1 MAKTSR
7 HRAVIAVLVAAG
19 VGLLVPTIAK
29 LAADSP
35 TVLEA
40 CVNPG
45 NGDLRLVNSGE
56 TCHSNETRVEWN
68 VTGPAG
74 PPGPQ
79 GSPGPQGPPGPSS
92 GGAPFTWVCTPAHY
106 PNAASNTP
114 ADLYVFNGG
123 SSTANVSV
131 NILNKDGANLAGETI
146 PGTAPAATYPGQT
159 GAATVP
165 IAPSA
170 TMIVSWQTPQ
180 NFASGSPTPD
190 PTKVSTTV
198 RVVSDQPI
206 AVGSNFQFSGF
217 IPLPC
222 SLLPK

>member
-1 MAKTSR
+1 MAKTSL
-7 HRAVIAVLVAAG
+7 HRAVIAALMLAG
-19 VGLLVPTIAK
+19 VGLLVPTVAR
-29 LAADSP
+29 LAADS
-35 TVLEA
+35 TVIEA

-45 NGDLRLVNSGE
+45 NGNLRLVDSGE
-56 TCHSNETRVEWN
+56 ACHNTETRVEWN
-68 VTGPAG
+68 VTGPPG

-79 GSPGPQGPPGPSS
+79 GSPGPQGPPGTSA
-92 GGAPFTWVCTPAHY
+92 GGPPFTWICTPAHY
-106 PNAASNTP
+106 PSTGSNTA

-146 PGTAPAATYPGQT
+146 PGTAPAANYPGQT

-165 IAPSA
+165 VAPSA
-170 TMIVSWQTPQ
+170 TLIVSWQLPQ
-180 NFASGSPTPD
+180 TFTAPAPTPD
-190 PTKVSTTV
+190 PTKISTTV

>member
-1 MAKTSR
+1 MAKTSL
-7 HRAVIAVLVAAG
+7 HRAVIAALMLAG
-19 VGLLVPTIAK
+19 VGLLVPTVAR
-29 LAADSP
+29 LAADS
-35 TVLEA
+35 TVIEA

-45 NGDLRLVNSGE
+45 NGNLRLVDSGE
-56 TCHSNETRVEWN
+56 ACHNTETRVEWN
-68 VTGPAG
+68 VTGPPG

-79 GSPGPQGPPGPSS
+79 GSPGPQGPPGPSA
-92 GGAPFTWVCTPAHY
+92 GGPPFTWVCTPAHY
-106 PNAASNTP
+106 PSTGSNTA

-146 PGTAPAATYPGQT
+146 PGTAPAANYPGQT
-159 GAATVP
+159 GGATVP
-165 IAPSA
+165 VAPSA
-170 TMIVSWQTPQ
+170 TLIVSWQLPQ
-180 NFASGSPTPD
+180 TFTAPAPTPD
-190 PTKVSTTV
+190 PTKISTTV

>member
-1 MAKTSR
+1 MAKTSM
-7 HRAVIAVLVAAG
+7 HSAVIAALVLAG
-19 VGLLVPTIAK
+19 IGLIVPPIAR

-35 TVLEA
+35 SVIEA

-56 TCHSNETRVEWN
+56 TCHNNETRVEWN
-68 VTGPAG
+68 VTGPPG

-79 GSPGPQGPPGPSS
+79 GSPGPQGPPGASS
-92 GGAPFTWVCTPAHY
+92 GGPPFTWVCTPAHY
-106 PNAASNTP
+106 PNSGSNTP

-146 PGTAPAATYPGQT
+146 PGTTPAASYPGQT

-180 NFASGSPTPD
+180 SFTTPAPTPD
-190 PTKVSTTV
+190 PTKISTTV

>member
-1 MAKTSR
+1 MAKTSM
-7 HRAVIAVLVAAG
+7 HRAVIAALLLVG
-19 VGLLVPTIAK
+19 VGLLVTPIAR
-29 LAADSP
+29 LAADSS

-45 NGDLRLVNSGE
+45 NGDLRLVESGQA
-56 TCHSNETRVEWN
+56 CHNNENRVEWN

-92 GGAPFTWVCTPAHY
+92 GGPPFTWVCTPAHY
-106 PNAASNTP
+106 PLSGSNTA

-123 SSTANVSV
+123 SATANVSV
-131 NILNKDGANLAGETI
+131 NILNKDGGNLAGETI
-146 PGTAPAATYPGQT
+146 PGTNPAASYPGQT

-180 NFASGSPTPD
+180 SFTQPAPTPD
-190 PTKVSTTV
+190 PAKISTTV